1 MKKGGFPIR
10 KWASNES
17 SVLESLP
24 TELRSSSGS
33 LHIEEDHLMK
43 ILGIIWNSKED
54 TFRINISPP
63 NEVRPTKRQLLS
75 TIAKIYDPLG
85 FLSPTTIQLKILMQ
99 DIWKENISW
108 DDPVTDCIFESWT
121 QFKNQMKHLAE
132 IQIPR
137 YLAEDATAKR
147 VLIGFL

>member
-1 MKKGGFPIR
+1 
-10 KWASNES
+10 
-17 SVLESLP
+17 
-24 TELRSSSGS
+24 
-33 LHIEEDHLMK
+33 MK

-54 TFRINISPP
+54 TFRINRSPP

-108 DDPVTDCIFESWT
+108 DDPVTDCISESWT
-121 QFKNQMKHLAE
+121 QFTHTQESNEAPSKDSDSK
-132 IQIPR
+132 IPFR
-137 YLAEDATAKR
+137 RCYSKASSSYR
-147 VLIGFL
+147 FL